1 MATVIAVALTDP
13 ATPRLSASFSYLGR
27 HDRSIE
33 VDIVCPTWD
42 TENPTTQITIEVQQ
56 SFDSGATWEN
66 IAILSAHAGQ
76 RGRTGNMPTL
86 TCQVVD
92 EDGARIGR
100 ARLTVSAPITVGVAA
115 TVV

>member
-42 TENPTTQITIEVQQ
+42 TENPTTQITI
-56 SFDSGATWEN
+56 
-66 IAILSAHAGQ
+66 
-76 RGRTGNMPTL
+76 
-86 TCQVVD
+86 
-92 EDGARIGR
+92 
-100 ARLTVSAPITVGVAA
+100 
-115 TVV
+115 